1 MAAPRFADYTDLSP
15 LIADIRAGLLGYVD
29 LATSQSIQSKH
40 EGDPLAFG
48 GLFPALT
55 VSYAGFSWNP
65 RTSDRSKMPGVVNF
79 SVKAIDIALA
89 GVYPESTTPPD
100 DRKVAAEK
108 RCIAAI
114 AEWYSGWTRDPRLS
128 TRATEVRPNAGE
140 AGDANR
146 FGNARF
152 DEQSNI
158 LYVHDIDVQVLL

>member
-1 MAAPRFADYTDLSP
+1 MAVPRFSEYTDLEA
-15 LIADIRAGLLGYVD
+15 LIADVRAGLLGYVD
-29 LATSQSIQSKH
+29 LATAQSIQSKH

-48 GLFPALT
+48 GAFPALT
-55 VSYAGFSWNP
+55 VSYAGFSWAP
-65 RTSDRSKMPGVVNF
+65 RTSDRSSMPGVLNF
-79 SVKAIDIALA
+79 SVKAIDIAIA
-89 GVYPESTTPPD
+89 GAYPDSPNPPD

-114 AEWYSGWTRDPRLS
+114 AEWYSGWMKNTRLGN
-128 TRATEVRPNAGE
+128 RATEVRPNAGE

-158 LYVHDIDVQVLL
+158 LYVHDVDVQLLL